1 MSNFFK
7 KIGSACKVT
16 GSALKI
22 AGVAAWNFL
31 KTPFGAAV
39 TLLSILTVTST
50 VMVSIR
56 LYEYTRIDD
65 REIHLSTGIE
75 KELDLFAIEYKNET
89 GEIVVSGA
97 DGQKVIAPGTSVD
110 YTIRLRNRDTV
121 AIDYELASAMET
133 IGDYALP
140 LKVRVID
147 PDDNYVLGGP
157 SLWVPIDSLNEVY
170 ESDTL
175 ITRES
180 AEYVFQWK
188 WDYEGD
194 DNYDTFLGNLAAEE
208 DVGLTVSLAVTAT
221 ANTNTGLNGGFF
233 ESGLGEIIL
242 SSVAIMAMGGSLA
255 LLLVPYIRK
264 KLVEKRSR

>member
-7 KIGSACKVT
+7 KIGSA
-16 GSALKI
+16 LKT
-22 AGVAAWNFL
+22 AGIAAWSFL
-31 KTPFGAAV
+31 KTPFGIAV

-50 VMVSIR
+50 VLVSIR

-65 REIHLSTGIE
+65 REIHLTTGLE

-97 DGQKVIAPGTSVD
+97 DGQKIIAPGTSVD
-110 YTIRLRNRDTV
+110 YTVRLRNRDTV
-121 AIDYELASAMET
+121 AINYELVPTMET
-133 IGDYALP
+133 IGNYELP

-147 PDDNYVLGGP
+147 PDDNYVLGSP
-157 SLWVPIDSLNEVY
+157 TLWVPIQALNEVY
-170 ESDTL
+170 ESDLL
-175 ITRES
+175 ISRES

-188 WDYEGD
+188 WDYNGN
-194 DNYDTFLGNLAAEE
+194 DNYDTFLGNLATEE
-208 DVGLTVSLAVTAT
+208 DVGLTVTLGVTAT
-221 ANTNTGLNGGFF
+221 ANTNIGINGGFF

-242 SSVAIMAMGGSLA
+242 SALVVLTLGGSLA

-264 KLVEKRSR
+264 KLAEKRSR